1 MIWIAIFVVLCLILS
16 TMFSN
21 SNSRQMD
28 KMTEQVKQEVSETGK
43 VSTLTMIG
51 TIATLVSAMIYIGV
65 FGFLAYMLLRLSLH

>member
-1 MIWIAIFVVLCLILS
+1 
-16 TMFSN
+16 MFSN